1 MIIVNN
7 PNYLEKAI
15 STPPGQRQTKLRED
29 MTGELEYRTMCWSD
43 EDVGDLEDDAQVASP
58 SGEGNDNEIT
68 VKPVLSEPVFN
79 GHPLL
84 SGDLSKSRKSLPL
97 ITVNLTAIK
106 RHSVNRVAQL
116 LSTMSKSSEFKGV

>member
-1 MIIVNN
+1 
-7 PNYLEKAI
+7 
-15 STPPGQRQTKLRED
+15 

-84 SGDLSKSRKSLPL
+84 SKSRKSLPL
-97 ITVNLTAIK
+97 ITVILTSIK
-106 RHSVNRVAQL
+106 RHSINRVAQL
-116 LSTMSKSSEFKGV
+116 LSTMSQSPEFKGNKRGASSFTIIYYHLSTLYRDEFFFRLVPF